1 MDYEGIAWDCCLFFV
16 PDVSEEDQYF
26 DLDVEN
32 DDWQV
37 IALDRF
43 SDRMLIWQLTIQ
55 SKANTVAL

>member
-1 MDYEGIAWDCCLFFV
+1 MDYEGIAWDCCLFFI

-26 DLDVEN
+26 DLDIEE

-43 SDRMLIWQLTIQ
+43 SDRMLVDN
-55 SKANTVAL
+55 SVKS